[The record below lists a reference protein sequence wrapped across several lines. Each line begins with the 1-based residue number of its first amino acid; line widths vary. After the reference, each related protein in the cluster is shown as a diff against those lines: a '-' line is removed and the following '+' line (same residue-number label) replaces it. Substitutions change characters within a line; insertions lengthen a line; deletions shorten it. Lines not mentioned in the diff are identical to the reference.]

1 MAGHKIAWLG
11 QVSLY
16 TLGGL
21 VTSVLVGAGLGAGG
35 GLVIPAGTR
44 PLGIVVA
51 LVVAVLAASRELGWV
66 RFPLPEPKRQT
77 KDLWAKTFSR
87 PVAATLWGLD
97 LGLLVSTRLTFAGAW
112 LVLLLAALTE
122 SPRLGATLT
131 AAYWLGRA
139 LPVWIAP
146 LLFEN
151 ASSTHRVLAELDRH
165 RLWYRMVHVLGLGLM
180 VAMLSATLLSGAW
193 KPG

>member
-1 MAGHKIAWLG
+1 VAGHKIAWLG
-11 QVSLY
+11 QASLY

-21 VTSVLVGAGLGAGG
+21 VTSVLVGAGLAAVG

-44 PLGIVVA
+44 PFGIVVA
-51 LVVAVLAASRELGWV
+51 LVVAVLAALRELGWV
-66 RFPLPEPKRQT
+66 RLPLPEPKRQT
-77 KDLWAKTFSR
+77 RDLWAKTFSP

-112 LVLLLAALTE
+112 LVLLLAALTG

-151 ASSTHRVLAELDRH
+151 AGSSHRVLDELDRH
-165 RLWYRMVHVLGLGLM
+165 RQWHRMVHVLGLGLM
-180 VAMLSATLLSGAW
+180 AAVLFSTLLSGA
-193 KPG
+193 

>member
-1 MAGHKIAWLG
+1 MAGKKITWLG

-21 VTSVLVGAGLGAGG
+21 VTSVVVGAGLGAGG
-35 GLVIPAGTR
+35 GLVISSGTHR
-44 PLGIVVA
+44 LGIAVA
-51 LVVAVLAASRELGWV
+51 LVVAMVAAMRELGWV
-66 RFPLPEPKRQT
+66 WVPLPELKRQT
-77 KDLWAKTFSR
+77 RDLWAKTFSR

-112 LVLLLAALTE
+112 VVLLVAALTE
-122 SPRLGATLT
+122 SPRLGATVT

-151 ASSTHRVLAELDRH
+151 AGSTHRVLEELDRH
-165 RLWYRMVHVLGLGLM
+165 RQWHRMVHVLGLGLI
-180 VAMLSATLLSGAW
+180 VATLSATLLSGA
-193 KPG
+193 